1 MKRGCP
7 KTSIAASS
15 TKRKKTSKNE
25 SKGSKSGL
33 VRQHPEESTSPDPK
47 RLNYEVVSYGRN
59 DQNDDLSEMSST
71 QSETL
76 VFSL

>member
-33 VRQHPEESTSPDPK
+33 VRQHPEESTSPNPK
-47 RLNYEVVSYGRN
+47 RLKLRGCLVLTE
-59 DQNDDLSEMSST
+59 QN
-71 QSETL
+71 QSGT
-76 VFSL
+76 FSL